1 MKTSAVMLTLAA
13 TAATSNALDFLTIG
27 NKLATLN
34 TGMMQSMQPDPTN
47 TYSDC
52 YLSSQITGDSIIA
65 ATDFSTYLTGG
76 FNTADL
82 MSKAQIIAMNLM
94 TQYDDCK
101 YTGFLV
107 QLDQFMSNIPQFAGS
122 ISNLGTQF
130 ATGWTDSN
138 TPVFISYNT
147 VKDAYDNGDWNGM
160 GQAV

>member
-13 TAATSNALDFLTIG
+13 AAATSNALDFLKIG
-27 NKLATLN
+27 EKISTLN
-34 TGMMQSMQPDPTN
+34 TGMMQSMQPDPSN

-52 YLSSQITGDSIIA
+52 YLSSQVTGASITDA
-65 ATDFSTYLTGG
+65 LNFSNYLTGG

-82 MSKAQIIAMNLM
+82 MSKGQIVMMNLM

-122 ISNLGTQF
+122 FSNL
-130 ATGWTDSN
+130 AT
-138 TPVFISYNT
+138 
-147 VKDAYDNGDWNGM
+147 
-160 GQAV
+160 

>member
-34 TGMMQSMQPDPTN
+34 TGMMQSMQPDPNN

-65 ATDFSTYLTGG
+65 AYDFSAYLTGG

-82 MSKAQIIAMNLM
+82 MSKL
-94 TQYDDCK
+94 
-101 YTGFLV
+101 
-107 QLDQFMSNIPQFAGS
+107 
-122 ISNLGTQF
+122 
-130 ATGWTDSN
+130 
-138 TPVFISYNT
+138 
-147 VKDAYDNGDWNGM
+147 
-160 GQAV
+160 